1 MIAACSSTT
10 EPGTL
15 RGRFVM
21 EGGFTDRTVPVRGT
35 VILHRRHGPAIRLA
49 TGRDGR
55 FRTTLSTGPVTVRGS
70 SPHYNGGTESCGS
83 RRPVA
88 IRSGATTTTE
98 VVCFIR

>member
-10 EPGTL
+10 ETGTL

-21 EGGFTDRTVPVRGT
+21 KDVRTDRTASVRGT
-35 VILHRRHGPAIRLA
+35 VILHRRRGHTTRIE
-49 TGRDGR
+49 TSRDGR
-55 FRTTLSTGPVTVRGS
+55 FHATLPVGPVTVRGS
-70 SPHYNGGTESCGS
+70 LPNYNGGRESCGS

-98 VVCFIR
+98 VICFIR